1 MPKICAGLLLML
13 CAAAACADGYLDG
26 NRLLDRYEARQRML
40 GDSGRGLD
48 SDAIDAGFYIGYVQG
63 SVESLSLCIPDKLAA
78 SRAEEIVGKYLK
90 SHPRELDRPASL
102 LVKKALD
109 EAYPCRR

>member
-1 MPKICAGLLLML
+1 MPKIWTGLLLAL
-13 CAAAACADGYLDG
+13 YASAACADGYLDG
-26 NRLLDRYEARQRML
+26 NRLYERYEARQMMI
-40 GDSGRGLD
+40 GGSGQSLD

-63 SVESLSLCIPDKLAA
+63 SVESMSLCIPDKLAA
-78 SRAEEIVGKYLK
+78 TRAEEIVGTYLK
-90 SHPRELDRPASL
+90 SHPKELDRPASL